1 MLANSPVL
9 CPNCGRPM
17 RPGRV
22 IPAFERQP
30 ELQNYDC
37 RVCDITV
44 TQSVR
49 GKPANRSKIDAHR

>member
-1 MLANSPVL
+1 
-9 CPNCGRPM
+9 M